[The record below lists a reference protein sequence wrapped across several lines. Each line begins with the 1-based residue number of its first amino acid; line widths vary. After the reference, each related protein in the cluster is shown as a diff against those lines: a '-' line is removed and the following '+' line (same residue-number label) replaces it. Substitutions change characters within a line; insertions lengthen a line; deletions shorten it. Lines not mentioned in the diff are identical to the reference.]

1 MEALVKTS
9 LLVMFL
15 MVPTC
20 LAMPYV
26 ASADL
31 IFDSSL
37 GGVAGSGLGT
47 VLTILTIQSPGSGSV
62 ESGSTG
68 RASGADVT
76 SDVGV
81 LASGGTMN
89 FGGVEDEVRRSDIR
103 HGKACRHHEKDSEE
117 RRFHE
122 RLH

>member
-1 MEALVKTS
+1 MKRH
-9 LLVMFL
+9 LLAVFL
-15 MVPTC
+15 AVATC
-20 LAMPYV
+20 LALPYV

-37 GGVAGSGLGT
+37 GVAGSGLGT

-62 ESGSTG
+62 ESGITG

-89 FGGVEDEVRRSDIR
+89 VGGVEDEVRPSDIR
-103 HGKACRHHEKDSEE
+103 HGKACRRHEKHDQE
-117 RRFHE
+117 RGFHE